1 MKRTLILLA
10 WMLATFLPVLAAE
23 PASFF
28 DTERQRIAAERRA
41 AEARFVASERAC
53 QDRFA
58 MTACVERARKEQ
70 REALTALRHQQTA
83 LDERQRQE
91 RAAERLRGIEA
102 RRQGQLNRPPA
113 AARAASGAQQ
123 PRLIVRQPTAVRR
136 PAPSASA
143 PPPRSESPEE
153 AARHRDAFAE
163 RQKEAQAHARAVE
176 QRTAKRAAKGKPVQ
190 GLPTPPASAVL
201 P

>member
-1 MKRTLILLA
+1 MKRTLILLV
-10 WMLATFLPVLAAE
+10 WMLAMGLPAWAAE
-23 PASFF
+23 PTPSF
-28 DTERQRIAAERRA
+28 DAERQRIAAERQA
-41 AEARFVASERAC
+41 AQARFVASERAC

-58 MTACVERARKEQ
+58 VTACVDRARKEQ

-83 LDERQRQE
+83 LDERQRRE

-102 RRQGQLNRPPA
+102 RQQAQLNRPPA

-123 PRLIVRQPTAVRR
+123 PRLIVRQPTPAAR
-136 PAPSASA
+136 PASSASA
-143 PPPRSESPEE
+143 APPRSESPEE
-153 AARHRDAFAE
+153 ATRHRTAFAE

-176 QRTAKRAAKGKPVQ
+176 QRAAKRAAKGKPVQ